1 MTSKWECQLSPLGNR
16 GQEGAQ
22 SARDVLG
29 IIPVKDRG
37 VREQEK
43 AKNAFSPWWGS
54 DPCERRQGGKEGWT
68 AGGWVCNAKKVGAL
82 AGSSS
87 TFVYLATIR
96 DVWKALVSQPDSSFR
111 MPSGSTQPQLK
122 MRQLLKGT
130 CTWSYQLTAVSV
142 GGWLLKGDLIGCG
155 RHSEQKGLHR
165 AHLGY
170 SLIRREYLYHPQDLL
185 SQIWYFLPSTQP
197 TVL

>member
-68 AGGWVCNAKKVGAL
+68 AGGWVCNAKKVKKVGAL

-130 CTWSYQLTAVSV
+130 CTWRLSTYCSL
-142 GGWLLKGDLIGCG
+142 CG
-155 RHSEQKGLHR
+155 RLSPKGRSDRLWPPQWAKGLAPCTPWIFPH
-165 AHLGY
+165 
-170 SLIRREYLYHPQDLL
+170 
-185 SQIWYFLPSTQP
+185 T
-197 TVL
+197 